1 MANPNANYSEA
12 DSGTTYDQESPSS
25 CEQDD
30 GQDNGQVNI
39 QQSELCSQEPNI
51 EQNTPK

>member
-25 CEQDD
+25 CDVQEQAD
-30 GQDNGQVNI
+30 GQVNI
-39 QQSELCSQEPNI
+39 QQSELCSQEPNL